1 MGTPGESRLNFGG
14 KCGGRGHEGS
24 SARVVTRANGRAYF
38 LVATFF
44 EDPPSDFFELDPLS
58 DFVLDPE
65 SDFESEPFDSELF
78 ESEPFESEPF
88 DSEDE
93 LDAELSD
100 FSLLRRDEL
109 GLSVL

>member
-1 MGTPGESRLNFGG
+1 MVGA
-14 KCGGRGHEGS
+14 GRHPRDRQ
-24 SARVVTRANGRAYF
+24 ADF

-44 EDPPSDFFELDPLS
+44 DDPLSDFLGLDPPSDFELD
-58 DFVLDPE
+58 V
-65 SDFESEPFDSELF
+65 ESELVDSELLD
-78 ESEPFESEPF
+78 SELL

-93 LDAELSD
+93 IDDELSD

>member
-1 MGTPGESRLNFGG
+1 MVGA
-14 KCGGRGHEGS
+14 GRHPRHRQ
-24 SARVVTRANGRAYF
+24 ADF

-44 EDPPSDFFELDPLS
+44 DDPLSDFLGLDPPSDFELD
-58 DFVLDPE
+58 V
-65 SDFESEPFDSELF
+65 ESELLDSELLD
-78 ESEPFESEPF
+78 SELL

-93 LDAELSD
+93 LDELSD

>member
-1 MGTPGESRLNFGG
+1 MAG
-14 KCGGRGHEGS
+14 GHEGRRRGS
-24 SARVVTRANGRAYF
+24 SPARHHADF

-44 EDPPSDFFELDPLS
+44 EDPPSDFFEPDPLS

-65 SDFESEPFDSELF
+65 SDFESELLDSELF
-78 ESEPFESEPF
+78 ESELF

-93 LDAELSD
+93 FEDELSD
-100 FSLLRRDEL
+100 FSLLRREEL

>member
-1 MGTPGESRLNFGG
+1 MVGA
-14 KCGGRGHEGS
+14 GRHPRDHQ
-24 SARVVTRANGRAYF
+24 ADF

-44 EDPPSDFFELDPLS
+44 DDPLSDFLGLDPPSDFELD
-58 DFVLDPE
+58 V
-65 SDFESEPFDSELF
+65 ESELVDSELLD
-78 ESEPFESEPF
+78 SELL

-93 LDAELSD
+93 IDDELSD